1 MVHSDSSESL
11 AVPPSVSTS
20 SSSTQLD
27 SPGFLSP
34 ARSTIDSV
42 GTANTSVISFSP
54 FTNSSKASLEQIPVA
69 ALILSPNRWVSR
81 SVEHQ
86 KLGPSS
92 LRPVVYDQ
100 RNTLHFYNAIL
111 NKVTPERMGAFS
123 KVLVK
128 FVNQSLADPTKY
140 RKRPLTLLVQ
150 TFLRHVT
157 SRGAGPEANARLA
170 KTVAFLL
177 FDVHCAV
184 LHLGTDLLPSLVR
197 TGIKPYLDSLV
208 DKLFPPLLNSQ
219 RPTTT
224 HSASLNSDLPS
235 IATFLTFCHSFST
248 ILVPSTILH
257 EFLHLLLH
265 TPSPTDKECL
275 AACRLFELAG
285 RRLEAEGFHQTD
297 RVELAWQTMQTVV
310 STKRLTYRAK
320 YALLVRTC
328 SSLPR
333 SHLKAIF

>member
-1 MVHSDSSESL
+1 M
-11 AVPPSVSTS
+11 PPSVSTS

-27 SPGFLSP
+27 SLGLLSP
-34 ARSTIDSV
+34 ARSTVDSV
-42 GTANTSVISFSP
+42 GTANTSVVSFSP
-54 FTNSSKASLEQIPVA
+54 SSKASFEIPPVA
-69 ALILSPNRWVSR
+69 PLILSPNRWVSR

-86 KLGPSS
+86 KLDPSS
-92 LRPVVYDQ
+92 SRPAAHDQ
-100 RNTLHFYNAIL
+100 HNTLHFYNAIL
-111 NKVTPERMGAFS
+111 NKVIPERMGAFS

-128 FVNQSLADPTKY
+128 FVNQALADPTKY

-150 TFLRHVT
+150 TLLKHVT
-157 SRGAGPEANARLA
+157 SRGAGPEANAKLA
-170 KTVAFLL
+170 KTAAFLL

-235 IATFLTFCHSFST
+235 IATFLIFCHSFST
-248 ILVPSTILH
+248 VLVPSTLLH

-275 AACRLFELAG
+275 AACRLFDLAG
-285 RRLEAEGFHQTD
+285 RRLEAEGAHQAD
-297 RVELAWQTMQTVV
+297 RVQLAWQTMQTVV
-310 STKRLTYRAK
+310 STKRLTYRAR

-328 SSLPR
+328 SSLPG